1 MQGDLMITGDQ
12 LLIKQINKSI
22 VLNTIRKKG
31 IISRADLANI
41 TGLNK
46 STVSSLVDELIKDGF
61 VEEEGPGESK
71 GGRKPIMLMIN
82 SLAGCVIGVDLDVN
96 YILVILTDILAN
108 ILWQKRINLKIGED
122 KEDIIG
128 KIIDLI
134 DEAIS
139 NSPKT
144 VKGVLGIGIGVPG
157 ITDYKR
163 GIVLKAPNLKW
174 ENVELKKII
183 EEKFHLNVYI
193 DNEANTGAI
202 GEKWFGAGKNARN
215 FVYIS
220 AGIGIGTG
228 IIINNELYRG
238 SGGLAGEMGHMT
250 IDINDHLCSC
260 GNRGCWENYASEKSL
275 FNFIKEKLE
284 SGEKDEYLNV
294 DDLDKLD
301 INDII
306 DIAEKGSSLAKR
318 SIEEISRNLSIGIV
332 NIVNTFNPDLV
343 IIGNTLSG
351 IGDYLLNTIRE
362 YIDSKCLVSR
372 YNNVAVEISKLGMLD
387 RAIGAVT
394 LVISELFS
402 YPGL

>member
-1 MQGDLMITGDQ
+1 MITGDQ

-46 STVSSLVDELIKDGF
+46 STISSLVDELIKDGF

-82 SLAGCVIGVDLDVN
+82 SLAGCIIGIDLDVN

-108 ILWQKRINLKIGED
+108 ILWQKRINLKIGEN
-122 KEDIIG
+122 KEDIIC

-144 VKGVLGIGIGVPG
+144 VKGILGIGIGVPG

-183 EEKFHLNVYI
+183 EEKFNLKVYI

-294 DDLDKLD
+294 DNIDRLD
-301 INDII
+301 INDIAGF
-306 DIAEKGSSLAKR
+306 AEMGSSLAKI

>member
-1 MQGDLMITGDQ
+1 MITGDQ

-22 VLNTIRKKG
+22 VLNTIRKKV

-46 STVSSLVDELIKDGF
+46 STISSLVDELIKDGF

-82 SLAGCVIGVDLDVN
+82 SLAGCVVGIDLDVN

-108 ILWQKRINLKIGED
+108 ILWQKRINLKIGEE
-122 KEDIIG
+122 KEDIIS

-134 DEAIS
+134 EEAIS

-144 VKGVLGIGIGVPG
+144 VKGILGIGIGVPG

-202 GEKWFGAGKNARN
+202 AEKWFGVGKNARN
-215 FVYIS
+215 FIYIS

-238 SGGLAGEMGHMT
+238 SVGLAGEMGHMT
-250 IDINDHLCSC
+250 IDINDHLCTC
-260 GNRGCWENYASEKSL
+260 GNRGCWENYASEKAL
-275 FNFIKEKLE
+275 FNYIKERLE
-284 SGEKDEYLNV
+284 SGEKDDYLNI
-294 DDLDKLD
+294 KNINSLD
-301 INDII
+301 INDIV

-343 IIGNTLSG
+343 IVGNTLSG
-351 IGDYLLNTIRE
+351 IGNSLLNTIRE
-362 YIDSKCLVSR
+362 YINSKCLVSR
-372 YNNVAVEISKLGMLD
+372 YYDVAVEISKLGMLD
-387 RAIGAVT
+387 RAVGAVT

>member
-1 MQGDLMITGDQ
+1 MITGDQ

-82 SLAGCVIGVDLDVN
+82 SLAGCVVGIDLDVN

-108 ILWQKRINLKIGED
+108 ILWQKRINLKIGEN

-128 KIIDLI
+128 KIIELI

-163 GIVLKAPNLKW
+163 GIVLKAPNLNW

-202 GEKWFGAGKNARN
+202 AEKWFGVGKNARN
-215 FVYIS
+215 FVYVS

-238 SGGLAGEMGHMT
+238 SFGLAGEMGHMT

-275 FNFIKEKLE
+275 FSYIKEKLE
-284 SGEKDEYLNV
+284 SGEKDEYLKI

-343 IIGNTLSG
+343 IVGNTLSG
-351 IGDYLLNTIRE
+351 IGDYLLKMIRE

-372 YNNVAVEISKLGMLD
+372 YNDVAVEISKLGMLD

>member
-1 MQGDLMITGDQ
+1 MITGDQ

-46 STVSSLVDELIKDGF
+46 STISSLVDELIKDGF

-144 VKGVLGIGIGVPG
+144 VKGILGIGIGVPG

-284 SGEKDEYLNV
+284 SGKKDEYLNV
-294 DDLDKLD
+294 DNIDRLD
-301 INDII
+301 INDIVGF
-306 DIAEKGSSLAKR
+306 AEKGSSLAKR

-351 IGDYLLNTIRE
+351 IGDYLLKTIRE

>member
-1 MQGDLMITGDQ
+1 MITGDQ

-82 SLAGCVIGVDLDVN
+82 SLAGCVVGIDLDVN

-108 ILWQKRINLKIGED
+108 ILWQKRINLKIGEE

-202 GEKWFGAGKNARN
+202 AEKWFGVGKNARN
-215 FVYIS
+215 FVYVS

-238 SGGLAGEMGHMT
+238 SFGLAGEMGHMT

-275 FNFIKEKLE
+275 FSYIKEKLE
-284 SGEKDEYLNV
+284 SGEKDEYLKI

-343 IIGNTLSG
+343 IVGNTLSG
-351 IGDYLLNTIRE
+351 IGDYLLKMIRE
-362 YIDSKCLVSR
+362 YIDSKCLLSR
-372 YNNVAVEISKLGMLD
+372 YNDVAVEISKLGMLD

>member
-1 MQGDLMITGDQ
+1 MITGDQ

-82 SLAGCVIGVDLDVN
+82 SLAGCVVGIDLDVN

-108 ILWQKRINLKIGED
+108 ILWQKRINLKIGEE

-202 GEKWFGAGKNARN
+202 AEKWFGVGKNARN
-215 FVYIS
+215 FVYVS

-238 SGGLAGEMGHMT
+238 SFGLAGEMGHMT

-275 FNFIKEKLE
+275 FSYIKEKLE
-284 SGEKDEYLNV
+284 SGEKDEYLKI

-343 IIGNTLSG
+343 IVGNTLSG
-351 IGDYLLNTIRE
+351 IGDYLLKMIRE

-372 YNNVAVEISKLGMLD
+372 YNDVAVEISKLGMLD

>member
-1 MQGDLMITGDQ
+1 MITGDQ

-82 SLAGCVIGVDLDVN
+82 SLAGCVVGIDLDVN

-108 ILWQKRINLKIGED
+108 ILWQKRINLKIGEE

-202 GEKWFGAGKNARN
+202 AEKWFGVGKNARN
-215 FVYIS
+215 FVYVS

-238 SGGLAGEMGHMT
+238 SFGLAGEMGHMT

-275 FNFIKEKLE
+275 FSYIKEKLE
-284 SGEKDEYLNV
+284 SCEKDEYLKI

-332 NIVNTFNPDLV
+332 NIVNTFNPDLFIV
-343 IIGNTLSG
+343 GNTLSG
-351 IGDYLLNTIRE
+351 IGDYLLKMIRE

-372 YNNVAVEISKLGMLD
+372 YNDVAVEISKLGMLD

>member
-1 MQGDLMITGDQ
+1 MITGDQ

-46 STVSSLVDELIKDGF
+46 STISSLVDELIKEGF

-108 ILWQKRINLKIGED
+108 ILWQKRINLKIGES
-122 KEDIIG
+122 KEDIIS
-128 KIIDLI
+128 KMLELI
-134 DEAIS
+134 DEAIK
-139 NSPKT
+139 NSPNT
-144 VKGVLGIGIGVPG
+144 VKGILGIGIGVPG

-163 GIVLKAPNLKW
+163 GVVLKAPNLNW
-174 ENVELKKII
+174 ENVELKKMV
-183 EEKFHLNVYI
+183 EERFNLKVYI

-202 GEKWFGAGKNARN
+202 GEKWFGGGRNAKN
-215 FVYIS
+215 FVYVS

-238 SGGLAGEMGHMT
+238 SSGLAGEMGHMT
-250 IDINDHLCSC
+250 IDINDHMCSC

-275 FNFIKEKLE
+275 FLFIKERLE
-284 SGEKDEYLNV
+284 AGQEDDFLSGENIDS
-294 DDLDKLD
+294 LD
-301 INDII
+301 INDIAGYAELGSQLAI
-306 DIAEKGSSLAKR
+306 DAIN
-318 SIEEISRNLSIGIV
+318 EISKNLSVGIV

-343 IIGNTLSG
+343 LIGNTLSG
-351 IGDYLLNTIRE
+351 IGDML
-362 YIDSKCLVSR
+362 IDAVKQYVKEKCLVSR
-372 YNNVAVEISKLGMLD
+372 YNDVAIEISKLGMLE
-387 RAIGAVT
+387 RAIGAAT
-394 LVISELFS
+394 LVISEVFS

>member
-1 MQGDLMITGDQ
+1 MITGDQ

-82 SLAGCVIGVDLDVN
+82 SLAGCVVGIDLDVN

-108 ILWQKRINLKIGED
+108 ILWQKRINLKIGES
-122 KEDIIG
+122 KEDIIS
-128 KIIDLI
+128 KMLELI
-134 DEAIS
+134 DEAIK
-139 NSPKT
+139 NSPNT
-144 VKGVLGIGIGVPG
+144 VKGILGIGIGVPG

-163 GIVLKAPNLKW
+163 GVVLKAPNLKW

-183 EEKFHLNVYI
+183 EEKFNLKVYI

-284 SGEKDEYLNV
+284 SGEKDEYLKI

-343 IIGNTLSG
+343 IVGNTLSG
-351 IGDYLLNTIRE
+351 IGDYLLKMIRE

-372 YNNVAVEISKLGMLD
+372 YNDVAVEISKLGMLD